1 MRHLFIA
8 IVTPA
13 VLLASGAFPDLAGA
27 ADVTPPPPGYGP
39 PPPGY
44 DWPPDHGAPP
54 HAYGPPPSAYELP
67 PSYRPPI
74 DYGPPPEY
82 GPPRR
87 TYERPPYTI
96 PYAAAP
102 AHPACGLQWR
112 CGPWGCGW
120 RRVCYP
126 EVYARPYRGY
136 VLPPLPGDYGPY

>member
-13 VLLASGAFPDLAGA
+13 VLLASGAFPDLAEA
-27 ADVTPPPPGYGP
+27 ADVTSPLPGYGP
-39 PPPGY
+39 PPSAY

-54 HAYGPPPSAYELP
+54 RAYGPPAYGSP
-67 PSYRPPI
+67 PGYRPPT

-82 GPPRR
+82 GLPPEYGPSPRV
-87 TYERPPYTI
+87 YARPPYPI
-96 PYAAAP
+96 PYAASP
-102 AHPACGLQWR
+102 ARPACDLQWR

-126 EVYARPYRGY
+126 EV
-136 VLPPLPGDYGPY
+136 